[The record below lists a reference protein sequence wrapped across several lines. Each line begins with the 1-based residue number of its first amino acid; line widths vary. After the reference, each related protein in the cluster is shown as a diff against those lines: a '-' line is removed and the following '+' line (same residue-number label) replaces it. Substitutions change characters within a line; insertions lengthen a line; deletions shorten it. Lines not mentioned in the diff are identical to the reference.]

1 MKVIFDL
8 LVLLLIGNACHGTE
22 VKKLL
27 PGVPWHTIGEF
38 SGPCFYADG
47 QGLERAVNVY
57 DKEGL
62 VVIEARIKNPTS
74 HILDIKDGMASLRLG
89 INTSMEDPNKY
100 LRQFF
105 PTMLRC
111 EKTHLWGYFQSPD
124 GRVLAISSPDAVAS
138 WHYDYAGLGHRIN
151 TVTLD
156 LMNPLPLPDRHP
168 QNLTS
173 LKAGEEKIWHICLMP
188 VNSVGDVPRT
198 IAEKSGVPM
207 FFLERTTLGDGECTD
222 VYVYGNHPKL
232 TLVTPLGKRKN
243 IKLKS
248 KEGKSYFTFTA
259 KGGKGEYKLLLA
271 DGSKLSE
278 ALLFVRPTWS
288 WYLQQADHE
297 ASLMEQKAMQHREG
311 WMGFF
316 SNYWARV
323 YKPDSVL
330 LAKTEERFLTFY
342 NKMVNPRTGF
352 YYTNKKTWH
361 TRPQN
366 TSWMVSLLTARYAA
380 TRKLSDLELAA
391 NWADMFIDK
400 FQLKSGAYKGYTAL
414 TLGSKFLTDLMQY
427 EKTLA
432 ERDAVWQ
439 ERYDRHKRSVD
450 AAVKN
455 LEVVGD
461 MGDTEGEAT
470 YEDNQAGSAWSLLA
484 LHNKT
489 KRSVEIRNRHECL
502 TQAIIPDARMRGGTL
517 RFWEAQYDVLIPHN
531 MMNSPHGWTM
541 RSQFGNMYLYMNTGE
556 EKYLNAAF
564 DAMGACA
571 QAIDLHTGELRWAFV
586 PDPYIKTTVFE
597 KDGIHQGCGIY
608 IDRVLGEQWIPTI
621 SKWWRV
627 PDSVSVAAYKTP
639 GWSCDNDV
647 HEHFRVMAE
656 QYMPYAFVLERQDG
670 TLRSWNCKVK
680 RKGKKLTVLVGD
692 SAVSFLHL
700 NLKNN
705 YKIRCKTTSKRDK
718 IAIMPPL

>member
-1 MKVIFDL
+1 MKVIFEVSFL
-8 LVLLLIGNACHGTE
+8 LVLLLVGNACHGTE
-22 VKKLL
+22 VNKLL
-27 PGVPWHTIGEF
+27 SGVPWHTMGEF

-57 DKEGL
+57 EKEGL

-74 HILDIKDGMASLRLG
+74 HTLDIKDGMASLRLG

-156 LMNPLPLPDRHP
+156 LMNPLPLPNRHP

-188 VNSVGDVPRT
+188 VNSVGDVPRA

-243 IKLKS
+243 VKLKS

-316 SNYWARV
+316 SN
-323 YKPDSVL
+323 SL
-330 LAKTEERFLTFY
+330 
-342 NKMVNPRTGF
+342 
-352 YYTNKKTWH
+352 
-361 TRPQN
+361 
-366 TSWMVSLLTARYAA
+366 VST
-380 TRKLSDLELAA
+380 
-391 NWADMFIDK
+391 
-400 FQLKSGAYKGYTAL
+400 
-414 TLGSKFLTDLMQY
+414 
-427 EKTLA
+427 
-432 ERDAVWQ
+432 
-439 ERYDRHKRSVD
+439 
-450 AAVKN
+450 KN
-455 LEVVGD
+455 D
-461 MGDTEGEAT
+461 
-470 YEDNQAGSAWSLLA
+470 
-484 LHNKT
+484 
-489 KRSVEIRNRHECL
+489 
-502 TQAIIPDARMRGGTL
+502 
-517 RFWEAQYDVLIPHN
+517 
-531 MMNSPHGWTM
+531 
-541 RSQFGNMYLYMNTGE
+541 
-556 EKYLNAAF
+556 
-564 DAMGACA
+564 
-571 QAIDLHTGELRWAFV
+571 
-586 PDPYIKTTVFE
+586 
-597 KDGIHQGCGIY
+597 
-608 IDRVLGEQWIPTI
+608 
-621 SKWWRV
+621 
-627 PDSVSVAAYKTP
+627 
-639 GWSCDNDV
+639 
-647 HEHFRVMAE
+647 
-656 QYMPYAFVLERQDG
+656 
-670 TLRSWNCKVK
+670 
-680 RKGKKLTVLVGD
+680 
-692 SAVSFLHL
+692 
-700 NLKNN
+700 
-705 YKIRCKTTSKRDK
+705 
-718 IAIMPPL
+718 